1 MSQETYS
8 VDETTTGYTVLIP
21 GKLRKMVAF
30 IRIWVIKKMRTRL
43 YYTILSLAV
52 LSLPVLSIAA
62 EHPLAGIPL
71 RNIGPALTSGRVSD
85 FAFHPGKTQSFYVS
99 MASGGLWKTEN
110 NGITWTALFENEG
123 SFAIG
128 VVEIDPE
135 NPNIIWVG
143 SGENNAQRSVGFG
156 DGVYKSVDGGK
167 SWKNMGLKDSGHIS
181 MIRFHPGD
189 SNTIYVA
196 AQGPLWNSGGDRGL
210 YRSTDGGDS
219 WKRILDIDENTGINE
234 FVIDPAD
241 PEVIVASSYQRR
253 RHVWTLINGGPGSGI
268 HKTTNGG
275 ISWQKVAGELPSGD
289 LGRIGLAAAPS
300 APNMIY
306 AIIEADE
313 EGKGI
318 YRSTDFG
325 ESWEKRSDHLTSS
338 PQYYNELYVDPQN
351 PERVYSVD
359 TFTHVS
365 EDGGKSWNKISFRNR
380 HVDDHA
386 LWIDPSNT
394 THLYIGGDGG
404 VYESWDRG
412 QLWRHVRNLPVTQF
426 YRSTPDN
433 DSPFYNVCAGTQDNF
448 TLCGPSRNTMT
459 DGITNADWSVAQF
472 GDGFKAQIDPTDA
485 NIIYAQA
492 QYGSLGRFDRITG
505 ERLQITPMPG
515 SEENNYNWNWNA
527 PLIISPHDNHRLYY
541 GAERLFRSDNRGES
555 WVAVSGDLSRGIDR
569 NKLDVMGR
577 VWSVD
582 AIAKNVS
589 TSTYGALI
597 AVDESPLLEGLIYA
611 GTDDGLIHV
620 TSDGGGSWSTLDS
633 FRDVPD
639 MSLVEDIISSFHDV
653 DVAYAIID
661 NHKRGDYKPYVLKT
675 ENRGKSWALIS
686 NDLPERGT
694 AHTIIEDHLDP
705 NLLFVGTEFGLFFSN
720 DGGTSWNEM
729 TSLPTIAVRDL
740 EIQRREGDL
749 VVGTFGRG
757 IYILDDY
764 SPLRSGSDELNK
776 PSLFQVR
783 DAWLYVPDSRRGWGG
798 KGDWGVGR
806 YTADNPPYGAV
817 FAYYLP
823 EDLQSLKDKR
833 RKIEKEREKE
843 DGDNP
848 YPSWDQLR
856 QEDREE
862 APSITLTVRDASGNV
877 MQRISAPA
885 GKGFHRVA
893 WNMRYPAPDPVEL
906 EPSTDFAP
914 WESPPQGPMALPG
927 TYTVTMA
934 KRVKGELVD
943 LSAAQSFELKPLFEG
958 GLVTEDRQALL
969 DFEMQSNDLYRAIMG
984 ANEARSEMQDRIDH
998 LLKAAADTPASSETQ
1013 AQALRALNSRMQDLK
1028 VRFSG
1033 DSTIS
1038 SRAEPVPM
1046 SLNNRINNIVGG
1058 HWDSQ
1063 SAVTDNYRDSYRI
1076 ADQQFRQALAEL
1088 QAIAADLAEV
1098 EAELQAEGA
1107 PWTPGRIPEWP

>member
-1 MSQETYS
+1 M
-8 VDETTTGYTVLIP
+8 LP
-21 GKLRKMVAF
+21 
-30 IRIWVIKKMRTRL
+30 TRL
-43 YYTILSLAV
+43 LFTMFFLTALN
-52 LSLPVLSIAA
+52 LPVSTHAA

-85 FAFHPGKTQSFYVS
+85 FAFVPGQPQSFYVS
-99 MASGGLWKTEN
+99 MASGNLWKTDN
-110 NGITWTALFENEG
+110 NGITWTTLFENEG
-123 SFAIG
+123 SYAIG
-128 VVEIDPE
+128 VVEIDPS
-135 NPNIIWVG
+135 NPNIVWVG
-143 SGENNAQRSVGFG
+143 SGENNAQRSVGYG
-156 DGVYKSVDGGK
+156 DGVYKSIDGGK
-167 SWKNMGLKDSGHIS
+167 TWKNMGLKDSGHIS

-189 SNTIYVA
+189 SNTVYVA
-196 AQGPLWNSGGDRGL
+196 AQGPLWNPGGDRGL
-210 YRSTDGGDS
+210 YRSTDGGAN

-234 FVIDPAD
+234 FVIDPANPD
-241 PEVIVASSYQRR
+241 VIVASSYQRR

-268 HKTTNGG
+268 HKTIDGG
-275 ISWQKVAGELPSGD
+275 VTWQKLAGGLPAGD

-306 AIIEADE
+306 AIIEADKKDN
-313 EGKGI
+313 GV

-325 ESWEKRSDHLTSS
+325 ESWEKRSDHGTVS

-359 TFTHVS
+359 TFTQVS
-365 EDGGKSWNKISFRNR
+365 EDGGKTWNKISFKNR

-386 LWIDPSNT
+386 FWIDPANT
-394 THLYIGGDGG
+394 DHLYIGGDGG

-412 QLWRHVRNLPVTQF
+412 QLWRHVRNLPATQF
-426 YRSTPDN
+426 YRATPDN

-448 TLCGPSRNTMT
+448 SLCGPTRNTYT
-459 DGITNADWSVAQF
+459 DGITNSDWTVAQF

-515 SEENNYNWNWNA
+515 ADENNYNWNWNA
-527 PLIISPHDNHRLYY
+527 PLIISPHDNRRLYY

-555 WVAVSGDLSRGIDR
+555 WVAISGDLSRPIDR
-569 NKLDVMGR
+569 NKLEVMGR
-577 VWSVD
+577 IWSVD
-582 AIAKNVS
+582 AIAKNTS

-597 AVDESPLLEGLIYA
+597 AVDESPLQEGLIYA

-620 TSDGGGSWSTLDS
+620 TSDGGSNWSTVGS
-633 FRDVPD
+633 FKDVPD
-639 MSLVEDIISSFHDV
+639 MSLIEDIISSFHNV
-653 DVAYAIID
+653 DVAYAVID

-675 ENRGKSWALIS
+675 ENRGKSWVLIS
-686 NDLPERGT
+686 NNLPERGT
-694 AHTIIEDHLDP
+694 AHTIIEDHVDP
-705 NLLFVGTEFGLFFSN
+705 RLLFVGTEFGLFFSN
-720 DGGTSWNEM
+720 DGGNNWNEL

-764 SPLRSGSDELNK
+764 SPLRSSDSELKK
-776 PSLFQVR
+776 PSLFTVR

-806 YTADNPPYGAV
+806 YAADNPPYGAV

-823 EDLQSLKDKR
+823 EDLQSLKDQR
-833 RKIEKEREKE
+833 RKAEQERQKEG
-843 DGDNP
+843 GDNP

-856 QEDREE
+856 REDREE
-862 APSITLTVRDASGNV
+862 APSVTLTVRDASGNV
-877 MQRISAPA
+877 MQRIDAPA

-906 EPSTDFAP
+906 KPDTDFAP

-927 TYTVTMA
+927 QYTVTLS
-934 KRVKGELVD
+934 KRVQGERVD
-943 LSAAQSFELKPLFEG
+943 ISAAQSFALKPLFEG
-958 GLVTEDRQALL
+958 GLVTDDRQALL

-984 ANEARSEMQDRIDH
+984 ANKARDEIQARIDH
-998 LLKAAADTPASSETQ
+998 LLKAATDTPSSSEEQ
-1013 AQALRALNSRMQDLK
+1013 ARALRALNTRMQDLK

-1046 SLNNRINNIVGG
+1046 PMTDRIRNIVGG

-1076 ADQQFRQALAEL
+1076 AEQQFRQALPEL
-1088 QAIAADLAEV
+1088 KAVAADLAKV
-1098 EAELQAEGA
+1098 EAALQAEGA

>member
-1 MSQETYS
+1 M
-8 VDETTTGYTVLIP
+8 LP
-21 GKLRKMVAF
+21 
-30 IRIWVIKKMRTRL
+30 TRL
-43 YYTILSLAV
+43 LFTLLIFTALN
-52 LSLPVLSIAA
+52 LPVTTHAD

-71 RNIGPALTSGRVSD
+71 RSIGPALTSGRVSD
-85 FAFHPGKTQSFYVS
+85 FAFYPDNPQSFFVS
-99 MASGGLWKTEN
+99 MASGNLWKTDN
-110 NGITWTALFENEG
+110 NGITWTSLFENEN

-135 NPNIIWVG
+135 NPNTIWVG
-143 SGENNAQRSVGFG
+143 TGENNAQRSVGYG
-156 DGVYKSVDGGK
+156 DGVYKSLDGGK
-167 SWKNMGLKDSGHIS
+167 TWKNMGLKDSGHIS
-181 MIRFHPGD
+181 MIRFHPDD
-189 SNTIYVA
+189 SDTVYVA

-210 YRSTDGGDS
+210 YRSTDGGEN

-234 FVIDPAD
+234 FVIDAAD
-241 PEVIVASSYQRR
+241 PDVIVASSYQRR

-268 HKTTNGG
+268 HKTTDGG
-275 ISWQKVAGELPSGD
+275 ISWQKVAGGLPSGD

-300 APNMIY
+300 SPDMIY
-306 AIIEADE
+306 AIIEANEKD
-313 EGKGI
+313 KGI

-325 ESWEKRSDHLTSS
+325 ESWEKRSGHGTSS
-338 PQYYNELYVDPQN
+338 PQYYNELYVDPKN

-365 EDGGKSWNKISFRNR
+365 EDGGESWNKISFKNR

-386 LWIDPSNT
+386 LWIDPDNT
-394 THLYIGGDGG
+394 EHLYIGGDGG

-412 QLWRHVRNLPVTQF
+412 QIWRHVRNLPVVQF
-426 YRSTPDN
+426 YRATPDN

-448 TLCGPSRNTMT
+448 TLCGPTRNTYT
-459 DGITNADWSVAQF
+459 DGITNVDWAIAQF

-515 SEENNYNWNWNA
+515 ADENNYNWNWNA
-527 PLIISPHDNHRLYY
+527 PLIISPHDNRRLYY
-541 GAERLFRSDNRGES
+541 GAERLFRSDDRGES
-555 WVAVSGDLSRGIDR
+555 WIPVSGDLSRKIDR

-589 TSTYGALI
+589 TSIYGALI
-597 AVDESPLLEGLIYA
+597 AVDESPLVEGLIYA

-620 TSDGGGSWSTLDS
+620 TSDGGNNWSMVDS
-633 FRDVPD
+633 FKDVPD
-639 MSLVEDIISSFHDV
+639 MSLIEDIISSFHNA
-653 DVAYAIID
+653 DVAYAVID

-675 ENRGKSWALIS
+675 TNRGKSWALIS
-686 NDLPERGT
+686 NNLPERGT
-694 AHTIIEDHLDP
+694 AHTIIEDHVDP
-705 NLLFVGTEFGLFFSN
+705 DLLFVGTEFGVFFSN
-720 DGGTSWNEM
+720 NGGKDWNEM

-749 VVGTFGRG
+749 VIGTFGRG

-764 SPLRSGSDELNK
+764 SPLRSSSNELKN
-776 PSLFQVR
+776 PSLFGVR
-783 DAWLYVPDSRRGWGG
+783 DAWLYVPDNRRGWGG
-798 KGDWGVGR
+798 KGDWGAGR

-833 RKIEKEREKE
+833 RKAEKDRQEKGE
-843 DGDNP
+843 DNP

-856 QEDREE
+856 REDREE
-862 APSITLTVRDASGNV
+862 APSVTLTVRDAAGNV
-877 MQRISAPA
+877 MQRIDAPA

-893 WNMRYPAPDPVEL
+893 WNMRYPAPDPVDL
-906 EPSTDFAP
+906 NPDTDFAP

-927 TYTVTMA
+927 KYTVSLS
-934 KRVKGELVD
+934 KRVEGELVE
-943 LSAAQSFELKPLFEG
+943 LSSPQSFTLKPLFEG
-958 GLVTEDRQALL
+958 GLVTDDRQALL

-984 ANEARSEMQDRIDH
+984 ANKARGEIQDRIDH
-998 LLKAAADTPASSETQ
+998 LLKAAVETPSASEAQ
-1013 AQALRALNSRMQDLK
+1013 AQALRALNARMQDLN

-1046 SLNNRINNIVGG
+1046 SMTSRIRSIVGG

-1063 SAVTDNYRDSYRI
+1063 SAVTENYRNSYRI
-1076 ADQQFRQALAEL
+1076 AEQQFRDALPEL
-1088 QAIAADLAEV
+1088 KAVAADLAKV
-1098 EAELQAEGA
+1098 EASLQAKGA
-1107 PWTPGRIPEWP
+1107 PWTPGRIPEWQ

>member
-1 MSQETYS
+1 M
-8 VDETTTGYTVLIP
+8 L
-21 GKLRKMVAF
+21 
-30 IRIWVIKKMRTRL
+30 RTRL
-43 YYTILSLAV
+43 LFTMLFLTAFNLPAV
-52 LSLPVLSIAA
+52 TLAA
-62 EHPLAGIPL
+62 EHPLADIPL
-71 RNIGPALTSGRVSD
+71 RNIGPALVSGRVSD
-85 FAFHPGKTQSFYVS
+85 FAFHPGQPQSFYVS
-99 MASGGLWKTEN
+99 MASGNLWKTDN
-110 NGITWTALFENEG
+110 NGITWTALFENEN

-128 VVEIDPE
+128 VVEIDPA
-135 NPNIIWVG
+135 NPNVVWVG

-156 DGVYKSVDGGK
+156 DGVYKSIDGGK
-167 SWKNMGLKDSGHIS
+167 TWKNMGLKESGHIS

-210 YRSTDGGDS
+210 YRSIDGGAN

-234 FVIDPAD
+234 FVIDPGNPD
-241 PEVIVASSYQRR
+241 VIVASSYQRR

-268 HKTTNGG
+268 HKTTDGG
-275 ISWQKVAGELPSGD
+275 ISWYKVAGGLPAGD

-300 APNMIY
+300 EPNMIY
-306 AIIEADE
+306 AIIEADKKD
-313 EGKGI
+313 KGI
-318 YRSTDFG
+318 YRSNDFG
-325 ESWEKRSDHLTSS
+325 ESWEKRSDHGTSS

-359 TFTHVS
+359 TFSQVS
-365 EDGGKSWNKISFRNR
+365 EDGGKSWNKLSFKNR

-386 LWIDPSNT
+386 LWIDPANT
-394 THLYIGGDGG
+394 SHLYIGGDGG

-426 YRSTPDN
+426 YRATPDN
-433 DSPFYNVCAGTQDNF
+433 DAPFYNVCAGTQDNF
-448 TLCGPSRNTMT
+448 SLCGPSRNTKT
-459 DGITNADWSVAQF
+459 DGITNADWSIAQF

-492 QYGSLGRFDRITG
+492 QYGSLGRFDRVTG

-515 SEENNYNWNWNA
+515 SDENNYNWNWNA
-527 PLIISPHDNHRLYY
+527 PLIISPHDNRRLYY

-555 WVAVSGDLSRGIDR
+555 WVEVSGDLSRPIDR

-582 AIAKNVS
+582 AIAKNTS

-597 AVDESPLLEGLIYA
+597 AVDESPLVEGLIYA

-620 TSDGGGSWSTLDS
+620 TSDGGSNWSTVKS
-633 FRDVPD
+633 FKDVPD
-639 MSLVEDIISSFHDV
+639 MSLVEDIISSFHSA
-653 DVAYAIID
+653 DVAYAVID

-686 NDLPERGT
+686 NNLPERGT
-694 AHTIIEDHLDP
+694 AHTIIEDHVDP
-705 NLLFVGTEFGLFFSN
+705 KLLFVGTEFGLFFSN
-720 DGGTSWNEM
+720 DGGENWNEM

-764 SPLRSGSDELNK
+764 SPLRSGSDELKK
-776 PSLFQVR
+776 PSLFSVR
-783 DAWLYVPDSRRGWGG
+783 DAWLYVPDTRRGWGG

-806 YTADNPPYGAV
+806 FSADNPPYGAV

-823 EDLQSLKDKR
+823 EDLQSLKDQR
-833 RKIEKEREKE
+833 RKEEEERQKEGE
-843 DGDNP
+843 DNP

-856 QEDREE
+856 NEDREE
-862 APSITLTVRDASGNV
+862 APSMTLTVLDASGNV
-877 MQRISAPA
+877 IQRIDAPA

-906 EPSTDFAP
+906 NPDTDFAP
-914 WESPPQGPMALPG
+914 WEGPPQGPMALPG
-927 TYTVTMA
+927 QYTVTMS
-934 KRVKGELVD
+934 KRVEGQPVD
-943 LSAAQSFELKPLFEG
+943 ISSSRSFTLKPLFEG
-958 GLVTEDRQALL
+958 GLVTDDRQALL

-984 ANEARSEMQDRIDH
+984 ANKARSEIQGRIDH
-998 LLKAAADTPASSETQ
+998 LLKAAADTPSSSEEQ
-1013 AQALRALNSRMQDLK
+1013 AQALRALNTRMQDLK

-1033 DSTIS
+1033 DSTVAG
-1038 SRAEPVPM
+1038 RAESAPM
-1046 SLNNRINNIVGG
+1046 SLNSRINNIVGG

-1063 SAVTDNYRDSYRI
+1063 SAVTGNYRDSYMI
-1076 ADQQFRQALAEL
+1076 AEQQFRQALTEL
-1088 QAIAADLAEV
+1088 NAIASDLAEV
-1098 EAELQAEGA
+1098 EAALQAEGA
-1107 PWTPGRIPEWP
+1107 PWTPGRIPQWP

>member
-1 MSQETYS
+1 M
-8 VDETTTGYTVLIP
+8 I
-21 GKLRKMVAF
+21 
-30 IRIWVIKKMRTRL
+30 RTRL
-43 YYTILSLAV
+43 LFSLFFLAAFN
-52 LSLPVLSIAA
+52 LPVTTFADD
-62 EHPLAGIPL
+62 HPLASIPL

-85 FAFHPGKTQSFYVS
+85 FAFHPGQSQTFYVS

-110 NGITWTALFENEG
+110 NGITWTALFDNEN

-128 VVEIDPE
+128 VVEIDPS
-135 NPNIIWVG
+135 NPSIVWVG
-143 SGENNAQRSVGFG
+143 SGENNAQRSVGYG

-167 SWKNMGLKDSGHIS
+167 TWKNMGLKDSGHIS

-210 YRSTDGGDS
+210 YRSTDGGEN

-234 FVIDPAD
+234 FVIDEANPD
-241 PEVIVASSYQRR
+241 VIVASSYQRR
-253 RHVWTLINGGPGSGI
+253 RHVWTLINGGPGGGI
-268 HKTTNGG
+268 HKTTDGG
-275 ISWQKVAGELPSGD
+275 VSWTKVAGGLPEGD
-289 LGRIGLAAAPS
+289 LGRIGLATAPS

-306 AIIEADE
+306 AIIEADKKDQ
-313 EGKGI
+313 GV

-325 ESWEKRSDHLTSS
+325 ESWEKRSDHSTSS
-338 PQYYNELYVDPQN
+338 PQYYNELYVDPHN

-359 TFTHVS
+359 TFTQFS
-365 EDGGKSWNKISFRNR
+365 EDGGKSWNKISFQNR

-386 LWIDPSNT
+386 LWIDPENT
-394 THLYIGGDGG
+394 SHLYIGGDGG

-412 QLWRHVRNLPVTQF
+412 QLWRHVRNLPTTQF
-426 YRSTPDN
+426 YRATPDN
-433 DSPFYNVCAGTQDNF
+433 DLPFYNVCGGTQDNF

-459 DGITNADWSVAQF
+459 DGITNSDWIIAQF

-485 NIIYAQA
+485 NIVYAQA

-515 SEENNYNWNWNA
+515 GDENNYNWNWNA
-527 PLIISPHDNHRLYY
+527 PLIISPHDNRRLYY
-541 GAERLFRSDNRGES
+541 GADRLFRSDNRGES
-555 WVAVSGDLSRGIDR
+555 WVAVSGDLSRPIDR

-597 AVDESPLLEGLIYA
+597 AVDESPLVEGLIYA

-620 TSDGGGSWSTLDS
+620 TSDGGTNWSTVES
-633 FRDVPD
+633 IKDVPD
-639 MSLVEDIISSFHDV
+639 MSLVEDIISSYHNA
-653 DVAYAIID
+653 DVAYAVID

-675 ENRGKSWALIS
+675 ENRGKSWVLIS
-686 NDLPERGT
+686 NNLPERGT
-694 AHTIIEDHLDP
+694 AHTIIEDHVDP
-705 NLLFVGTEFGLFFSN
+705 NLLFTGTEFGLFFSN
-720 DGGTSWNEM
+720 DGGNSWNEL

-757 IYILDDY
+757 FYILDDI
-764 SPLRSGSDELNK
+764 SPLRSNNEELK
-776 PSLFQVR
+776 TPSLFKVR
-783 DAWLYVPDSRRGWGG
+783 DAWLYIPDNRRGWGG

-806 YTADNPPYGAV
+806 YSADNPPYGAV

-823 EDLQSLKDKR
+823 EDLQSRKDKR
-833 RKIEKEREKE
+833 RAAEKERAKE
-843 DGDNP
+843 GEDNP

-856 QEDREE
+856 REDREE

-877 MQRISAPA
+877 IQRIGAPA

-906 EPSTDFAP
+906 EPKTDFAP
-914 WESPPQGPMALPG
+914 WESLPQGPLALPG
-927 TYTVTMA
+927 SYTVTMS
-934 KRVKGELVD
+934 KRVEGELVD
-943 LSAAQSFELKPLFEG
+943 ISSAQSFALKPMFEG
-958 GLVTEDRQALL
+958 GLVTDNRQALL
-969 DFEMQSNDLYRAIMG
+969 EFEMQSKDLYRAIMG
-984 ANEARSEMQDRIDH
+984 ANEARGEMQDRIDH
-998 LLKAAADTPASSETQ
+998 LLKAAQDTPSSSEAQ

-1028 VRFSG
+1028 VRFDG

-1038 SRAEPVPM
+1038 NRAETVPM
-1046 SLNNRINNIVGG
+1046 SLSNRIGSIVGG
-1058 HWDSQ
+1058 HWDSE
-1063 SAVTDNYRDSYRI
+1063 SAVTDNYRDSYKI
-1076 ADQQFRQALAEL
+1076 ADQQFRQALSEL
-1088 QAIAADLAEV
+1088 QAIAVDLAVV
-1098 EAELQAEGA
+1098 EAALQDEGA

>member
-1 MSQETYS
+1 M
-8 VDETTTGYTVLIP
+8 L
-21 GKLRKMVAF
+21 
-30 IRIWVIKKMRTRL
+30 RTRL
-43 YYTILSLAV
+43 LFMMLFLSAFN
-52 LSLPVLSIAA
+52 LPVVTLAA
-62 EHPLAGIPL
+62 EHPLTGIPL
-71 RNIGPALTSGRVSD
+71 RNIGPALVSGRVSD
-85 FAFHPGKTQSFYVS
+85 FAFHPGQPQSFYVS
-99 MASGGLWKTEN
+99 MASGNLWKTDN
-110 NGITWTALFENEG
+110 NGITWTALFENES

-128 VVEIDPE
+128 VVEIDPS
-135 NPNIIWVG
+135 NPNVVWVG
-143 SGENNAQRSVGFG
+143 SGENNAQRSVGYG
-156 DGVYKSVDGGK
+156 DGVYKSIDGGK
-167 SWKNMGLKDSGHIS
+167 TWKNMGLKDSGHIS

-210 YRSTDGGDS
+210 YRSTDGGAN

-234 FVIDPAD
+234 FVIDQANPD
-241 PEVIVASSYQRR
+241 VIVASSYQRR

-268 HKTTNGG
+268 HKTTDGG
-275 ISWQKVAGELPSGD
+275 ISWYKVAGGLPAGD

-300 APNMIY
+300 EPNMIY
-306 AIIEADE
+306 AIIEADKKN
-313 EGKGI
+313 KGI
-318 YRSTDFG
+318 YRSNDFG
-325 ESWEKRSDHLTSS
+325 ESWEKRSDHGTSS

-359 TFTHVS
+359 TFSQVS
-365 EDGGKSWNKISFRNR
+365 EDGGKNWNKLSFKNR

-386 LWIDPSNT
+386 LWIDPANT
-394 THLYIGGDGG
+394 SHLYIGGDGG

-426 YRSTPDN
+426 YRATPDN
-433 DSPFYNVCAGTQDNF
+433 DTPFYNVCAGTQDNF
-448 TLCGPSRNTMT
+448 SLCGPSRNTKT
-459 DGITNADWSVAQF
+459 DGITNADWSIAQF

-492 QYGSLGRFDRITG
+492 QYGSLGRFDRVTG

-515 SEENNYNWNWNA
+515 SDENNYNWNWSA
-527 PLIISPHDNHRLYY
+527 PLIISPHDNRRLYY
-541 GAERLFRSDNRGES
+541 GVERLFRSDNRGES
-555 WVAVSGDLSRGIDR
+555 WVAISGDLSRPIDR

-582 AIAKNVS
+582 AIAKNTS

-597 AVDESPLLEGLIYA
+597 AVDESPLQEGLIYA

-620 TSDGGGSWSTLDS
+620 TSDGGSNWSTVDS
-633 FRDVPD
+633 FKNVPD
-639 MSLVEDIISSFHDV
+639 MSLVEDIISSFHNA
-653 DVAYAIID
+653 DVAYAVID

-675 ENRGKSWALIS
+675 ENRGKNWVLIS
-686 NDLPERGT
+686 NNLPERGT
-694 AHTIIEDHLDP
+694 AHTIIEDHVDP

-720 DGGTSWNEM
+720 DGGESWNEM

-764 SPLRSGSDELNK
+764 SPLRASSAELKK
-776 PSLFQVR
+776 PNLFDVR
-783 DAWLYVPDSRRGWGG
+783 DAWLYVPDTRRGWGG

-806 YTADNPPYGAV
+806 YSADNPPYGAV

-823 EDLQSLKDKR
+823 EDLQSLKDQR
-833 RKIEKEREKE
+833 RKEEKARQKE
-843 DGDNP
+843 GEDNP

-856 QEDREE
+856 KEDREE

-877 MQRISAPA
+877 IQRIDAPA

-906 EPSTDFAP
+906 KPDTDFAP

-927 TYTVTMA
+927 KYTVTMS
-934 KRVKGELVD
+934 KRVEGQRVD
-943 LSAAQSFELKPLFEG
+943 ISSARAFALKPLFEG
-958 GLVTEDRQALL
+958 GLVTVDRQALL
-969 DFEMQSNDLYRAIMG
+969 DFEMESNDLYRAIMG
-984 ANEARSEMQDRIDH
+984 ANKARSEIQGRIDH
-998 LLKAAADTPASSETQ
+998 LLKAAADTPSSSEDQ
-1013 AQALRALNSRMQDLK
+1013 AQALRALNTRMQDLK

-1033 DSTIS
+1033 DSTVS
-1038 SRAEPVPM
+1038 GRAAPAPM
-1046 SLNNRINNIVGG
+1046 SLNSRINNIVGG

-1063 SAVTDNYRDSYRI
+1063 SAVTGNYRDSYMI
-1076 ADQQFRQALAEL
+1076 ADQQFRQALVEL
-1088 QAIAADLAEV
+1088 NAIASDLAKV

-1107 PWTPGRIPEWP
+1107 PWTPGRIPQWP